1 MFVDFISNVIA
12 STFFSSLLVGAGI
25 WIARSW
31 LSERLKNSIRAEY
44 DQKLETHKAQLKSQS
59 DIALERLRSDLSI
72 ATIEHNIQFARL
84 HEKRA
89 EVIAETYARLTELH
103 VALGDYVKIFEPAGD
118 KPKEERRQA
127 VHKAHEAFITYYR
140 TKRIFIPETSVTKID
155 TINQESISAFYSFF
169 YEIEMPLAQGG
180 HDTKRWLE
188 IFNKVKDEMPIALKE
203 LERDFRML
211 LGDKSEQGH

>member
-1 MFVDFISNVIA
+1 MIGDFISNVIA

-59 DIALERLRSDLSI
+59 DASLERLRADLSI
-72 ATIEHNIQFARL
+72 ATVEHNIQFTRL

-103 VALGDYVKIFEPAGD
+103 VALGDYVKILSLQVINRKMNDG
-118 KPKEERRQA
+118 RRFLRLMKLSSHII
-127 VHKAHEAFITYYR
+127 VLRK
-140 TKRIFIPETSVTKID
+140 
-155 TINQESISAFYSFF
+155 YSFQRL
-169 YEIEMPLAQGG
+169 P
-180 HDTKRWLE
+180 
-188 IFNKVKDEMPIALKE
+188 
-203 LERDFRML
+203 
-211 LGDKSEQGH
+211 

>member
-1 MFVDFISNVIA
+1 MIGDFISNVIA

-59 DIALERLRSDLSI
+59 DASLERLRADLSI
-72 ATIEHNIQFARL
+72 ATVEHNIQFTRL

-103 VALGDYVKIFEPAGD
+103 VALGDYVKIFEPVGD
-118 KPKEERRQA
+118 KPKDERRQA
-127 VHKAHEAFITYYR
+127 VSKAHEAFITYYR
-140 TKRIFIPETSVTKID
+140 TKKIFIPEASVTQID
-155 TINQESISAFYSFF
+155 SINQESISAFYSFL
-169 YEIEMPLAQGG
+169 YEVEMVQAQGG
-180 HDTKRWLE
+180 HDAKRWLE
-188 IFNKVKDEMPIALKE
+188 ILNKVKDEMPTALKE

-211 LGDKSEQGH
+211 LGDKSE